1 MFSFDPNKEYPK
13 QTHSHSIIRFQDCD
27 PLKHLNNAKY
37 FDYFFNAR
45 EDQVPKLYGLRPL
58 DIFTD
63 YQAGW
68 VVYQHQIAY
77 IRSALV
83 GEWVTIVSRLI
94 YFDQHTSLIEY
105 VMSDEADRQLKTV
118 LWSTLKYVDINTGRK
133 IAHHEKIEQYLHAIL
148 HPEVDLKA
156 TDFNQRIKHL
166 AHEYKV
172 KA

>member
-1 MFSFDPNKEYPK
+1 MFDLDPNKEYPK
-13 QTHSHSIIRFQDCD
+13 QTHSQSIIRFQDCD

-58 DIFTD
+58 DVFMD

-77 IRSALV
+77 IRSAMV
-83 GEWVTIVSRLI
+83 GEWVTIVSRII
-94 YFDQHTSLIEY
+94 YYDEYTSLVEY

-118 LWSTLKYVDINTGRK
+118 LWSTLKYVDVNTGKK
-133 IAHHEKIEQYLHAIL
+133 IAHHDKISQYLHAVL
-148 HPEVDLKA
+148 YPNVDLGN
-156 TDFNQRIKHL
+156 TDFAQRIKQL
-166 AHEYKV
+166 AKEYKNR
-172 KA
+172 A